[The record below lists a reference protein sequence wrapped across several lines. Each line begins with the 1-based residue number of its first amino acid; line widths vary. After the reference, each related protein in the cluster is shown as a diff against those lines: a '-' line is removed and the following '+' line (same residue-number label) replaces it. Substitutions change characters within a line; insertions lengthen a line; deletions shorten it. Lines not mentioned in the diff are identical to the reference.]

1 MRGKCKKKIPDL
13 RNAAMKNQKNPKE
26 VTHLI
31 AIKIVQISPKHI
43 PFAMATVQKSMQSVN
58 SSNFFFY

>member
-1 MRGKCKKKIPDL
+1 
-13 RNAAMKNQKNPKE
+13 MKNQKNPKE

-58 SSNFFFY
+58 SSNFFFLLG